1 MAVPME
7 RVGERPD
14 VEAWLAGIGFSLR
27 ELQPLPG
34 DVSARQYSR
43 LAMDDGT
50 TAVLAT
56 YPPEV
61 RGACSRFLRTSGLL
75 EQAGVRVPRVLAAA
89 CDEGWMLLED
99 LGPITLGDWRGRPW
113 SEVAPFFED
122 ALRIAGRIARLPVE
136 DVEGLNPPLGLELL
150 RKELAQ
156 TWNLF
161 LEPRGLT
168 GGPALTEALRQALDA
183 VCVRLAADPPVP
195 CHRDFMARNLMPLP
209 EGKVAVLDHQDLRL
223 GPPAYDLASLLND
236 TLFPPA
242 DAEEAL
248 VALAMPAAEDRVR
261 YHRAAAQRTI
271 KAVGTYTSFLLRG
284 ADRHVPLIAPT
295 LARGLG
301 HLARLPEGEPLVEDL
316 ARVWEGVLEPSRR

>member
-1 MAVPME
+1 MAVAME
-7 RVGERPD
+7 RVDERPD
-14 VEAWLAGIGFSLR
+14 LAAWLAGNGFSPHA
-27 ELQPLPG
+27 LQPLPG

-43 LAMDDGT
+43 LAFDDGR
-50 TAVLAT
+50 TAILAT

-61 RGACSRFLRTSGLL
+61 RGTCPRFLRTTLLL
-75 EQAGVRVPRVLAAA
+75 EQAGVRVPRVLAST
-89 CDEGWMLLED
+89 CDDGWMLLED
-99 LGPITLGDWRGRPW
+99 LGPITLGDWRDRPW

-122 ALRIAGRIARLPVE
+122 AFRLAGRIAQLPVE
-136 DVEGLNPPLGLELL
+136 SVDGLNPPLGLELM

-168 GGPALTEALRQALDA
+168 GSPALTEALRQALDQ
-183 VCVRLAADPPVP
+183 VCIRLADDTPVP
-195 CHRDFMARNLMPLP
+195 CHRDYMARNLMPLP
-209 EGKVAVLDHQDLRL
+209 DGTVVVLDHQDLRL

-242 DAEEAL
+242 EAEEAL
-248 VALAMPAAEDRVR
+248 VAAAMPAPEDRVR

-271 KAVGTYTSFLLRG
+271 KAVGTYSAFLLRG

-295 LARGLG
+295 LARALG
-301 HLARLPEGEPLVEDL
+301 HLARVPEGEPLVEDL
-316 ARVWEGVLEPSRR
+316 TRVWEDVLEPARR

>member
-43 LAMDDGT
+43 LVLEDGK

-56 YPPEV
+56 YPPDV
-61 RGACSRFLRTSGLL
+61 RGACSRFLRTTGLL
-75 EQAGVRVPRVLAAA
+75 EQVGVRAPRVLAAA

-99 LGPITLGDWRGRPW
+99 LGPDTLGDWRDRPW
-113 SEVAPFFED
+113 SEAAPFFED
-122 ALRIAGRIARLPVE
+122 ALQIAGRIAQLPVE
-136 DVEGLNPPLGLELL
+136 SVDGLNPPLGLELL

-168 GGPALTEALRQALDA
+168 GGPGLTEALRQVLDE
-183 VCVRLAADPPVP
+183 VCVRLAADLPVP

-209 EGKVAVLDHQDLRL
+209 QGRVAVLDHQDLRL

-242 DAEEAL
+242 DAEAAL
-248 VALAMPAAEDRVR
+248 VAAALPAAADRVR

-271 KAVGTYTSFLLRG
+271 KAVGTYTAFLLRG

-301 HLARLPEGEPLVEDL
+301 HLAHLPEGKPLVEDL
-316 ARVWEGVLEPSRR
+316 ARVWEGVLEPAHR